1 MKLSQLKTIVK
12 EAVKE
17 VIQEELKEIL
27 LEAVKSPKS
36 VIKESPVSSP
46 KSKKSQQEIR
56 ESYKNILGETAGQF
70 TSQHAQNFVPKPGM
84 DTTNGALPQG
94 SVGMDQIMNL
104 MNSK

>member
-17 VIQEELKEIL
+17 AIQEELKEIL

-36 VIKESPVSSP
+36 VINESPVSSP

-56 ESYKNILGETAGQF
+56 ESYKNILGENLNFDKIILQKKKQF
-70 TSQHAQNFVPKPGM
+70 FKRFC
-84 DTTNGALPQG
+84 
-94 SVGMDQIMNL
+94 
-104 MNSK
+104 